1 MKILK
6 LFLSVFVVLLF
17 SGTNVL
23 ASDQQAGS
31 SAILVAIPK
40 NEIANRISHRDI
52 AQDYMLKRRVI
63 TKVLQENNSPLVDSV
78 DSFIS
83 TCANYQIDCYLLPSI
98 TRLES
103 SFGQFTHPNSHN
115 PFGWGGG
122 YIMFNTWGDSI
133 DAVGKGLRTNYI
145 DKGAADVYDIGKIY
159 AASPTWAV
167 RVERFMNDFKRVESE
182 ESLQASNISL

>member
-31 SAILVAIPK
+31 SAILVASPK

-83 TCANYQIDCYLLPSI
+83 TCANYQIDC
-98 TRLES
+98 
-103 SFGQFTHPNSHN
+103 
-115 PFGWGGG
+115 
-122 YIMFNTWGDSI
+122 
-133 DAVGKGLRTNYI
+133 
-145 DKGAADVYDIGKIY
+145 
-159 AASPTWAV
+159 
-167 RVERFMNDFKRVESE
+167 
-182 ESLQASNISL
+182 

>member
-6 LFLSVFVVLLF
+6 LFLSIFVVLLF

-31 SAILVAIPK
+31 SAILVASPK

>member
-31 SAILVAIPK
+31 SAILVASPK

-63 TKVLQENNSPLVDSV
+63 TKDLQENTSPLVDSV